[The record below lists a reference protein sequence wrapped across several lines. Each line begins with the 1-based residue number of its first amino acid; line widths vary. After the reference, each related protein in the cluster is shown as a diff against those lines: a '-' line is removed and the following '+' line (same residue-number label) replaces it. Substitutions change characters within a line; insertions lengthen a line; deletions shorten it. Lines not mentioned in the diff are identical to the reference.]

1 MKIMM
6 FWSHAARPSHFDWHF
21 RSGKET
27 VMERVQVLW
36 IGPGHRIATCVSVH
50 VTWLEA
56 YRRRVVNEWRG
67 CVLGVYRP
75 KPGHH

>member
-1 MKIMM
+1 
-6 FWSHAARPSHFDWHF
+6 
-21 RSGKET
+21 
-27 VMERVQVLW
+27 MERVQVLW